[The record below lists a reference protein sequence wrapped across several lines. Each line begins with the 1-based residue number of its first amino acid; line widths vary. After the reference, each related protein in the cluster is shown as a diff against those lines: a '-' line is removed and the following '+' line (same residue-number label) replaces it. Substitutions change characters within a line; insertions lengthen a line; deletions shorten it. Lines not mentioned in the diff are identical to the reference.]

1 MRLEKYIKNF
11 EQFLSQYDFLN
22 NSVSKGSV
30 GWHIEHTLLTLDRVV
45 EALKSSVAKDYK
57 WKFNMIRI
65 IVLTTKKIPRGR
77 AQSPDVVVPKGKITE
92 ETLKAHLDQ
101 TIEKIKELNSIDPNQ
116 YFRHPFFGNLRLK
129 QTVKFLEIHTNHHLK
144 IVNDILKAH

>member
-1 MRLEKYIKNF
+1 
-11 EQFLSQYDFLN
+11 
-22 NSVSKGSV
+22 
-30 GWHIEHTLLTLDRVV
+30 
-45 EALKSSVAKDYK
+45 
-57 WKFNMIRI
+57 MIRI

-101 TIEKIKELNSIDPNQ
+101 TVEKIKELNSIGPNQ

-129 QTVKFLEIHTNHHLK
+129 QTVKFLEIHTYHHLK